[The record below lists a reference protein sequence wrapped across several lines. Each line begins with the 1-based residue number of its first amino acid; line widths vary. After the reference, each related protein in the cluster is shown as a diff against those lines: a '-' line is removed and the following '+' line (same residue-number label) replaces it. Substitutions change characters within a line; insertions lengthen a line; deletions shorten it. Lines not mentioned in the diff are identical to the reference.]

1 VHAVIFG
8 CQGPVLTDT
17 EKRFFESVDPV
28 GFILFAR
35 NCETP
40 EQVGRLVADLRQS
53 VGRHAPVL
61 IDQEGGRVQRLKP
74 PHWRQAPAG
83 RVFGDLHARDPEAAK
98 EAATVNSRLIARELM
113 ALDIDVDC
121 LPVLDV
127 PVDNADN
134 VIGDRA
140 YGTDPDLVA
149 ELGRAAADG
158 LMAEGVDPVIKHVPG
173 HGRAMVDSHYAL
185 PVVDIPEAELQA
197 TDFAPFR
204 ALNDL
209 PWGMTAHVV
218 YTRID
223 PDSPA
228 TLSKKVVD
236 RVIRGH
242 IGFSGLLMTD
252 DLSMKALGGGLA
264 ERASAALAAGCD
276 IVLHCNGDMDEMIP
290 VSEGAAAVTDRVLDR
305 LQARADKK
313 AAVVEPDD
321 TGALLDRLNTLLE
334 DKGAGR

>member
-8 CQGPVLTDT
+8 CHGPVLSDA
-17 EKRFFESVDPV
+17 EKRFFAKIDPL

-40 EQVGRLVADLRQS
+40 DQVARLVADLRGA

-83 RVFGDLHARDPEAAK
+83 RVFGDLYGRDRDGARAAV
-98 EAATVNSRLIARELM
+98 TINSRLIARDLA

-121 LPVLDV
+121 LPVLDI
-127 PVDNADN
+127 PVDNADA

-140 YGTDPDLVA
+140 YGMEPGVVA
-149 ELGRAAADG
+149 DLGRAAADG
-158 LMAEGVDPVIKHVPG
+158 LMAEGVDPVIKHIPG
-173 HGRAMVDSHYAL
+173 HGRALVDSHHSL
-185 PVVDIPEAELQA
+185 PVVDAPEDVLEA

-218 YTRID
+218 YTQID
-223 PDSPA
+223 ADLPA
-228 TLSKKVVD
+228 TLSPRVVD

-242 IGFSGLLMTD
+242 IGFQGLLMTD
-252 DLSMKALGGGLA
+252 DLSMKALAGTMT
-264 ERASAALAAGCD
+264 ERTAAALAAGCD
-276 IVLHCNGDMDEMIP
+276 IALHCNGDMDEM
-290 VSEGAAAVTDRVLDR
+290 VAVAAGAGPASDSVRDR
-305 LQARADKK
+305 LAARAAK
-313 AAVVEPDD
+313 AGGADQAD
-321 TGALLDRLNTLLE
+321 NAALLSRLDTLLH
-334 DKGAGR
+334 DKGAGA